1 MKLPELPKRKP
12 KAEGSSAASKI
23 QAPAF
28 AHDLYKDMRDRRLII
43 PAIAL
48 IIAIIAVPVVLSSP
62 SESSVSVPP
71 PVVDPN
77 AVAVEPAVLAVQEVG
92 VRDFHERLDD
102 LKRKN
107 PFGDRFGPKAVAG
120 ESVGD
125 LTDPTVPVDT
135 GGGGT
140 PVDSGTAPPVD
151 ASPTPG
157 ASDPTAPVEPP
168 QPFVLVP
175 RVDLKVGIVDRD
187 RRQTIEG
194 VKSGEVVPSKKAP
207 TAMFLGNSDDSGSA
221 EFLVS
226 RDVSAVNGDG
236 HCKPGR
242 NNCEFLTLRD
252 GDSAYLRFEDGN
264 RYVIT
269 VKSIYFAR
277 VDKDQFNEQG

>member
-12 KAEGSSAASKI
+12 KAEGASAASKI

-107 PFGDRFGPKAVAG
+107 PFGDRFGPRRPPERVSETSRIPRCPWTPEAAG
-120 ESVGD
+120 RP
-125 LTDPTVPVDT
+125 LTPARHRRSTRRPLRVPPTRPRPSSRT
-135 GGGGT
+135 
-140 PVDSGTAPPVD
+140 
-151 ASPTPG
+151 
-157 ASDPTAPVEPP
+157 

-175 RVDLKVGIVDRD
+175 RVDVEVGIVDRD
-187 RRQTIEG
+187 RRQRIEG